1 MKKYYFDY
9 AAGTTLDPRV
19 EKAMKP
25 YWSEKFGNP
34 GALHWFGQE
43 ASAAVFRARDTIAKA
58 LGCNYRE
65 IIFTSSATE
74 SNNLA
79 LRGVIKNF
87 KILRFQDCKIEND
100 KKNNFAISNLQLAIK
115 PKIIVSAIEHDSI
128 LETARDLERKGVE
141 VIYLPVDKNGMVDL
155 KKLKESLDERTILVS
170 VMYANNEVG
179 TIEPIFEIAK
189 IISDFKK
196 GKGES
201 QKSKGKFDN
210 LYPLPPTSYPLF
222 HTDAVQA
229 FNYLN
234 CNVNDLGVD
243 LMTLSAQKIYGPKG
257 VGLLYVKG
265 LGFRVK
271 GLENQNKKNNLYPNP
286 YTLYPLITG
295 GSQQEYGLRGG
306 TENVPAIAGFGK
318 AVELVEQSR
327 QKENKRLRK
336 LQEYFLAKMKKIAPD
351 AKLNGSPIGSNRIS
365 NNLNFYFLPDRGS
378 GLGSAQ
384 DLMIKLD
391 LAGFAVSPGA
401 ACTARTCRPSHV
413 LKALGYSDE
422 RATGSLR
429 FTFGRPT
436 TKTEVDKLLKVIYN
450 LLLK

>member
-9 AAGTTLDPRV
+9 AAGTPLDPRV

-43 ASAAVFRARDTIAKA
+43 ASAAVFGARDTIAKA

-141 VIYLPVDKNGMVDL
+141 VIYVPVDKNGMVDL

-234 CNVNDLGVD
+234 CNVDDLGVD
-243 LMTLSAQKIYGPKG
+243 LLTLSAQKIYGPKG
-257 VGLLYVKG
+257 IGVLYVRQMSRAASY
-265 LGFRVK
+265 LS
-271 GLENQNKKNNLYPNP
+271 PI
-286 YTLYPLITG
+286 ITG
-295 GSQQEYGLRGG
+295 GSAQEYGLRGG
-306 TENVPAIAGFGK
+306 TENVPGIIGFAK
-318 AVELVEQSR
+318 AAELAEKSR
-327 QKENKRLRK
+327 NSENKRLRK
-336 LQEYFLAKMKKIAPD
+336 LQEYFLARMKKIAPK
-351 AKLNGSPIGSNRIS
+351 AKLNGPEDLKKRNP
-365 NNLNFYFLPDRGS
+365 NNLNFYFPSQS
-378 GLGSAQ
+378 GQ
-384 DLMIKLD
+384 DLLIKLD
-391 LAGFAVSPGA
+391 LEGFAVSPGA
-401 ACTARTCRPSHV
+401 ACSARVCAPSHV
-413 LKALGYSDE
+413 LKAMGFSDG
-422 RATGSLR
+422 RA
-429 FTFGRPT
+429 
-436 TKTEVDKLLKVIYN
+436 
-450 LLLK
+450 